1 MQKPASYQR
10 LPHAQDCD
18 CSVCWSRREM
28 ARPAPFQSTP
38 CARCRPAYAQPI
50 RTLQMGC
57 IGGVWKPL
65 RSEWTVEPA
74 FICEKHTPPDRPAKW
89 WSVVPDT
96 GKPTPY
102 VPIHEPFELVG

>member
-28 ARPAPFQSTP
+28 AKPAPCQSTP
-38 CARCRPAYAQPI
+38 CAQCRPAYARPI

-57 IGGVWKPL
+57 VGGIWKPL
-65 RSEWTVEPA
+65 LSDWKVEPA
-74 FICEKHTPPDRPAKW
+74 YICAKHAPPDRPAKW
-89 WSVVPDT
+89 WSVTYQDSTSAPS
-96 GKPTPY
+96 
-102 VPIHEPFELVG
+102 EQFPF

>member
-10 LPHAQDCD
+10 LLHAQDCD

-28 ARPAPFQSTP
+28 AKPDLSRSTQ
-38 CARCRPAYAQPI
+38 CALCRPAYARPI

-57 IGGVWKPL
+57 VGGIWKPL
-65 RSEWTVEPA
+65 LSDWTVEPA
-74 FICEKHTPPDRPAKW
+74 FLCEKHTPPARPAKW
-89 WSVVPDT
+89 WSVIYNS

>member
-28 ARPAPFQSTP
+28 AQPDPSRSTQ
-38 CARCRPAYAQPI
+38 CAQCRPAYARPI

-57 IGGVWKPL
+57 VGGIWKPL
-65 RSEWTVEPA
+65 LSDWKVEPA
-74 FICEKHTPPDRPAKW
+74 FICEKHTPPERPAKW
-89 WSVVPDT
+89 WSVIYDS
-96 GKPTPY
+96 GKPTPF